1 MSVSHPELVRNRFSR
16 LTCLNGGMRSGA
28 IPGVIADSG
37 RAGRFAADRN
47 PGERH
52 GT

>member
-1 MSVSHPELVRNRFSR
+1 MSVSFPELVRNRFSSLTR
-16 LTCLNGGMRSGA
+16 LTGGVRSDA
-28 IPGVIADSG
+28 IPGAFANSG
-37 RAGRFAADRN
+37 RAGRFAADRG